1 MLIKEYYGYLI
12 FFIKG
17 ALKKVFFVLK
27 IFKYLDFLVIQKYR
41 LIREKRLIS
50 KFMTSQSEKEPVALD
65 ISLNISR
72 SKGIRTMKSGQLI

>member
-12 FFIKG
+12 FFIKV

-50 KFMTSQSEKEPVALD
+50 KFMTSQSEKETVALD

>member
-12 FFIKG
+12 FFVKG
-17 ALKKVFFVLK
+17 TLKKVFFVLK
-27 IFKYLDFLVIQKYR
+27 IFKYLDFLVMQKYR

-50 KFMTSQSEKEPVALD
+50 KFMTSQSMKETVALD

-72 SKGIRTMKSGQLI
+72 SKDIRTMKSGQLI

>member
-12 FFIKG
+12 FFVKG
-17 ALKKVFFVLK
+17 TLKQVFFVLK
-27 IFKYLDFLVIQKYR
+27 IFKYLDFLVLQKYR

-50 KFMTSQSEKEPVALD
+50 KFMTSQSMKETVALD

-72 SKGIRTMKSGQLI
+72 SKDIRTMKSGQLI